1 MPAAPI
7 RGWLIV
13 IAFVLGLTLVQLGW
27 ALLRA
32 IDALDAAGWSPAV
45 VRDGIDDG
53 RWFLISVVMTAILF
67 AWWLTVTVLFVRRSR
82 RFPSAT
88 TTLLAIS
95 LILTLG
101 QMVLLAAAAPV
112 LVAMQLLV
120 IASLVSY
127 LRRSKRVKAT
137 FVR

>member
-101 QMVLLAAAAPV
+101 QMVLLDAVAPV

-137 FVR
+137 FVH

>member
-67 AWWLTVTVLFVRRSR
+67 AWWLTVTVLFVGRSR

>member
-13 IAFVLGLTLVQLGW
+13 IAFVLGLTLVQFGW

-32 IDALDAAGWSPAV
+32 IDSLDAAGWSPAV

-101 QMVLLAAAAPV
+101 QMVLLDAVAPV

-137 FVR
+137 FVH